1 MLILGA
7 IQLNLV
13 VCSMFVIETTS
24 DNMKRFIGSYNNN
37 NNMNEND
44 ERVYEQVIKC
54 F

>member
-24 DNMKRFIGSYNNN
+24 GNMKRFIGSYN